1 MSLATYIKIL
11 KERWVAIAAIAV
23 LGVIIAG
30 GIYLVQPRQYTASTS
45 LFVAAQTDGTA
56 DSAYQGGLLS
66 EQRVKSYA
74 ELATSDRVRAAVN
87 RQLGQD
93 WTAEEITVKVSAS
106 SQLNSVVLQVNA
118 TDPNP
123 ELAAA
128 LADSVSGVL
137 TGLVNELERP
147 ATPGAP
153 QRVALRLVDPAAI
166 PDSPSSTG
174 LIPTLIIGLAAGL
187 ALGTAFALARAFT
200 DTSIKSA
207 EDIRPLVDAPNLA
220 NVENL
225 GAESEIAEALSNAE
239 ISETFRQLRT
249 NLQFIDVDRKPKVIA
264 VTSALPEEGKST
276 TAANLAVALGLG
288 GHKTILIDGDL
299 RRPRVAPA
307 FGLPDSVGL
316 TNVLAGQLGIEAAV
330 QNLRKSR
337 ISVLTSGPTPPNP
350 SELLGS
356 NQMAQLLLRL
366 RDLFDVVIV
375 DAPPVLPVAD
385 AAALAH
391 NCDGAILA
399 VKYGRTTHQQ
409 ARRAA
414 EALTNVSARVLG
426 TVLTMVPRQK
436 LVNSGYE
443 SYYRTAQPAPSA
455 APVQV
460 DASDDPAVTTPT
472 AVRHRPTPAPRR

>member
-1 MSLATYIKIL
+1 MSLATYVKIL
-11 KERWVAIAAIAV
+11 RERWVVIAVAAV
-23 LGVIIAG
+23 LGLAVAG
-30 GIYLVQPRQYTASTS
+30 SLFLVQPRQYTASTS
-45 LFVAAQTDGTA
+45 LFVAAQTDGSA

-74 ELATSDRVRAAVN
+74 ELATSDRVRTEVN
-87 RQLGQD
+87 RQLGQS
-93 WTAEEITVKVSAS
+93 WTARQLAAKVSAS

-118 TDPNP
+118 TDSDPVM
-123 ELAAA
+123 AAR
-128 LADSVSGVL
+128 LADAVSDVL
-137 TGLVNELERP
+137 RGLVNELERP

-153 QRVALRLVDPAAI
+153 QRVALRLVDPAAV

-174 LIPTLIIGLAAGL
+174 LIPVLAVGFLAGL
-187 ALGTAFALARAFT
+187 AVGTAFALVRAFT

-207 EDIRPLVDAPNLA
+207 DEIPSLLDVPNLA

-225 GAESEIAEALSNAE
+225 GAEAEITDALGNAD

-249 NLQFIDVDRKPKVIA
+249 SLQFIDVDHKPKVMA
-264 VTSALPEEGKST
+264 VTSALPQEGKST
-276 TAANLAVALGLG
+276 TAANLAVALGLS

-299 RRPRVAPA
+299 RRPRVASA
-307 FGLPDSVGL
+307 FGLPDPVGL
-316 TNVLAGQLGIEAAV
+316 TNVLAGQLSVEAAI

-337 ISVLTSGPTPPNP
+337 IAVLSSGPTPPNP

-356 NQMAQLLLRL
+356 NQMAQLLVRL
-366 RDLFDVVIV
+366 RSLFDVVII

-399 VKYGRTTHQQ
+399 VKYGSTTRQQ
-409 ARRAA
+409 ATRAA
-414 EALTNVSARVLG
+414 EALTNVSARILG

-436 LVNSGYE
+436 LVTSGYD
-443 SYYRTAQPAPSA
+443 SYYRTASPSVSPQQA
-455 APVQV
+455 
-460 DASDDPAVTTPT
+460 DALDEPTVTTPT
-472 AVRHRPTPAPRR
+472 TAARHRPTPAPRR

>member
-1 MSLATYIKIL
+1 MSLATYVKIL

-23 LGVIIAG
+23 LGVVISG
-30 GIYLVQPRQYTASTS
+30 GAFLVQPRQYTASTS

-74 ELATSDRVRAAVN
+74 ELATSDRVRTDVN
-87 RQLGQD
+87 RQLGRN
-93 WTAEEITVKVSAS
+93 WTAKELAAKVSAS

-118 TDPNP
+118 TDPDP
-123 ELAAA
+123 RVAAR

-137 TGLVNELERP
+137 TELVNELERP
-147 ATPGAP
+147 ANPGAP
-153 QRVALRLVDPAAI
+153 QRVSLRLVDPAAV
-166 PDSPSSTG
+166 PESPSSTG
-174 LIPTLIIGLAAGL
+174 FAPTLLVGLAAGL
-187 ALGTAFALARAFT
+187 ALGTAFALARAFV

-207 EDIRPLVDAPNLA
+207 EAIRPLLGAPNLA
-220 NVENL
+220 NVEIL
-225 GAESEIAEALSNAE
+225 GAESDIADALRSAS

-288 GHKTILIDGDL
+288 GHKTILVDGDL
-299 RRPRVAPA
+299 RRPRVAAA
-307 FGLPDSVGL
+307 FGLPEAVGL

-330 QNLRKSR
+330 QNLRTQR
-337 ISVLTSGPTPPNP
+337 ISILTSGPTPPNP

-356 NQMAQLLLRL
+356 NQMAQLLITL

-399 VKYGRTTHQQ
+399 VKYGSTTHQQ

-426 TVLTMVPRQK
+426 SVLTMVPRQK
-436 LVNSGYE
+436 LMSFGYA
-443 SYYRTAQPAPSA
+443 SYYRTGRTATTVTPSHA
-455 APVQV
+455 E
-460 DASDDPAVTTPT
+460 ASDDPPVTTPT
-472 AVRHRPTPAPRR
+472 AARHRPTPIPRR